1 MLAYIK
7 LGVTFLEGSA
17 VLTKILIGLGVV
29 AALLGAYGI
38 WHHKVYNE
46 GWYGALADVARQDSK
61 AIATAT
67 EYRARWKSCK
77 DDGKK
82 WDQTTGDCR

>member
-1 MLAYIK
+1 MLGYVKA
-7 LGVTFLEGSA
+7 GVTALEAAGL
-17 VLTKILIGLGVV
+17 LTKLLV
-29 AALLGAYGI
+29 AAGLIVSLLTAYGV
-38 WHHKVYNE
+38 WHHKVYDE
-46 GWYGALADVARQDSK
+46 GWYGALAAVARQDAK

-77 DDGKK
+77 DDGKR